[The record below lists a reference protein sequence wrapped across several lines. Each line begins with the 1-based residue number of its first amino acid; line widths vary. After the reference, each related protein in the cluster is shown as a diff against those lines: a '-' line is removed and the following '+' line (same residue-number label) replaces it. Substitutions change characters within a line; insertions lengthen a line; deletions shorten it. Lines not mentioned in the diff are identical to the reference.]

1 MIHVV
6 NTSNDPFF
14 NHAIEEYFLSEYDE
28 EIFTIWIIRPSIL
41 IGRNQNTS

>member
-14 NHAIEEYFLSEYDE
+14 NHAIEEYFLSEYDKKY
-28 EIFTIWIIRPSIL
+28 SL
-41 IGRNQNTS
+41 SG